1 MIPIFEPLILNSHC
15 TKRIV
20 RKNVWK
26 LNLETITVTIMFC
39 HSYILDVQIFSTHNL
54 EISSSIWLIA
64 GFWVVFINSIHYII
78 SIELCR
84 SLLTIRQHIIKTN
97 NPSTIGPDELL
108 SVRFPNLKENQ
119 VIIPSTT
126 KLTVNIT
133 LAGTDVNR
141 TLVGNLGRNII
152 RKLVV
157 KLEGNEIIS
166 TDDYDVLYSYY
177 DCWKT
182 ATERRNAIFQGIV
195 EADGQTENA
204 IKHRIN
210 AGNKAND
217 AKDQTVASIYNNR
230 FCIPLDFEILES
242 SLPLYQ
248 YGLGTYELTFAD
260 YSDVI
265 KSTDPDATYKISNI
279 SLDFDT
285 IINVSLASQIRTEY
299 MKSSIL
305 YDRILRARIIPLNNS
320 YTSFAVDINS
330 PSKSLKGVLLIF
342 TKERS
347 ATKFTHNTEEFFNP
361 KITKVGVTV
370 EGVPNELYAQNMEY
384 RHQYDEIVKHFAEG
398 WLKEAGTIQ
407 KDLQLHNVNIASYYT
422 NKYALWLD
430 FRTIDDNRLHGSGRR
445 LENTSEGIRL
455 QTTKEAGAVSKLSCY
470 LYIFQDAQINIS
482 DSQFLNVVY

>member
-1 MIPIFEPLILNSHC
+1 MEVGDRLNPQRSY
-15 TKRIV
+15 
-20 RKNVWK
+20 RK
-26 LNLETITVTIMFC
+26 
-39 HSYILDVQIFSTHNL
+39 
-54 EISSSIWLIA
+54 
-64 GFWVVFINSIHYII
+64 GFALKGLH
-78 SIELCR
+78 
-84 SLLTIRQHIIKTN
+84 QHIIKTN
-97 NPSTIGPDELL
+97 NPSTGELL
-108 SVRFPNLKENQ
+108 TVRFLDLKENQ

-126 KLTVNIT
+126 KLTFNIS

-141 TLVGNLGRNII
+141 TLVVNLGRNII

-166 TDDYDVLYSYY
+166 IDDYDIHYSFY
-177 DCWKT
+177 DCWKCKT
-182 ATERRNAIFQGIV
+182 KRLNAVFQGIV
-195 EADGQTENA
+195 ETDGQTENA

-210 AGNKAND
+210 AGDKANN
-217 AKDQTVASIYNNR
+217 AKDQTVASIYDNR

-248 YGLGTYELTFAD
+248 YGLGSHLTYELTFAD
-260 YSDVI
+260 YSGVI
-265 KSTDPDATYKISNI
+265 KANKPDATYTISNI
-279 SLDFDT
+279 SLEFDT
-285 IINVSLASQIRTEY
+285 IINASLASQIRTEY

-305 YDRILRARIIPLNNS
+305 YDRILRARIIPLNDS
-320 YTSFAVDINS
+320 DTSFSVDINS

-342 TKERS
+342 MKERS
-347 ATKFTHNTEEFFNP
+347 ATKFTRDTEEFFNP
-361 KITKVGVTV
+361 KITKVEVTV

-398 WLKEAGTIQ
+398 RLKAGAIQ

-430 FRTIDDNRLHGSGRR
+430 FRTIDNNRLHGSGRR

-455 QTTKEAGAVSKLSCY
+455 QITKKAGALGKLSCY

-482 DSQFLNVVY
+482 DAQFLNVVY

>member
-1 MIPIFEPLILNSHC
+1 ME
-15 TKRIV
+15 V
-20 RKNVWK
+20 GDK
-26 LNLETITVTIMFC
+26 LNPQR
-39 HSYILDVQIFSTHNL
+39 SYRK
-54 EISSSIWLIA
+54 
-64 GFWVVFINSIHYII
+64 GFALKG
-78 SIELCR
+78 LC
-84 SLLTIRQHIIKTN
+84 QHIIKTN
-97 NPSTIGPDELL
+97 NPSTIKPDELL
-108 SVRFPNLKENQ
+108 TVRFSDLKENQ

-126 KLTVNIT
+126 KLTFNIS
-133 LAGTDVNR
+133 LAGTDVNW

-166 TDDYDVLYSYY
+166 TDDYDILYSFY
-177 DCWKT
+177 DCWKCK
-182 ATERRNAIFQGIV
+182 TERLNAVFQGIV

-210 AGNKAND
+210 AGDKANN
-217 AKDQTVASIYNNR
+217 AKDQTVASIYDDR
-230 FCIPLDFEILES
+230 FCIPLDFEILET

-248 YGLGTYELTFAD
+248 YGLGSRLTYELTFAG

-265 KSTDPDATYKISNI
+265 KATNPDATYTISNI
-279 SLDFDT
+279 SLEFDT
-285 IINVSLASQIRTEY
+285 IINASLASQIRTEY
-299 MKSSIL
+299 MKSNIL
-305 YDRILRARIIPLNNS
+305 YDRILRARIIQLNDS
-320 YTSFAVDINS
+320 STSFSVDINS

-347 ATKFTHNTEEFFNP
+347 ATKFTRDTEEFFNP
-361 KITKVGVTV
+361 KITKVEGV

-398 WLKEAGTIQ
+398 QLKEAGAIQ

-422 NKYALWLD
+422 DKYALWLD

-455 QTTKEAGAVSKLSCY
+455 QITKESGSAGKLSCY

-482 DSQFLNVVY
+482 DAQLLFFF